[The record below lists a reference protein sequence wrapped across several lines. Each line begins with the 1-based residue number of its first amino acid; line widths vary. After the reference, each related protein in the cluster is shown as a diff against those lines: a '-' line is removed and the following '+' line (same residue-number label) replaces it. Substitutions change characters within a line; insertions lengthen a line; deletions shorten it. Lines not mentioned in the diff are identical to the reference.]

1 MKLLQKLVEGNRLT
15 QQEMTSVAHH
25 LFSEEISDSEIA
37 SVLTALKVRGESVE
51 EIAAIVEVLRE
62 KAMPIK
68 KDLNGVMDNCGTGGD
83 GLQTFNISTTSAF
96 VLAGAGAK
104 VAKHGNRSVSS
115 RTGSADVLEELGV
128 ALDFTSDEVEQ
139 LIETNGVAFLF
150 APYVH
155 HRLKRIMKVRKDLNV
170 PTIFNLIGPL
180 TNPVALDTQFLG
192 VYRRDQLMKMA
203 AVLQRLGRKRSIVVN
218 GAGYMDEASLAGE
231 NHFVLLEEGEL
242 IPFTL
247 TPEDVGLNT
256 YSNTDITGGD
266 AKENA
271 QILRDVLSGKEGA
284 YYETTLFN
292 AGIGLF
298 SSGIANSIQEGVA
311 LARETIQSGRALEKL
326 NHLINY
332 SEKRNVKEI
341 S

>member
-1 MKLLQKLVEGNRLT
+1 MNLLQKLVEGNKLT
-15 QQEMTSVAHH
+15 QQEMTSVSHH

-68 KDLNGVMDNCGTGGD
+68 KSLIGVMDNCGTGGD

-104 VAKHGNRSVSS
+104 VAKHGNRSISS

-192 VYRRDQLMKMA
+192 VYRRDHLMKMA

-218 GAGYMDEASLAGE
+218 GAGHMDEASLAGE

-256 YSNTDITGGD
+256 YSNTDITGGN

-271 QILRDVLSGKEGA
+271 QIMLDVLSGKEGA

-298 SSGIANSIQEGVA
+298 ASGIANSIQEGVD
-311 LARETIQSGRALEKL
+311 LARDSIQSGRALEKL
-326 NHLINY
+326 NYLIHF
-332 SEKRNVKEI
+332 SEKRKTKEI

>member
-1 MKLLQKLVEGNRLT
+1 MKLLQRLVEGNRLT

-62 KAMPIK
+62 KAMPIEK
-68 KDLNGVMDNCGTGGD
+68 SLNGIMDNCGTGGD

-139 LIETNGVAFLF
+139 LLETNGIAFLF

-180 TNPVALDTQFLG
+180 TNPVTLDTQFLG
-192 VYRRDQLMKMA
+192 VYRRDHLMKMA

-218 GAGYMDEASLAGE
+218 GAGHMDEASLAGE

-247 TPEDVGLNT
+247 TPKDVGLNT
-256 YSNTDITGGD
+256 YPNTDIIGGD

-298 SSGIANSIQEGVA
+298 SSGIANSIQEGVD
-311 LARETIQSGRALEKL
+311 LARESIQSGRALEKL
-326 NHLINY
+326 NYLINY

>member
-68 KDLNGVMDNCGTGGD
+68 KNLNGVMDNCGTGGD

-247 TPEDVGLNT
+247 NPEDVGLNT
-256 YSNTDITGGD
+256 YPNTDITGGD

-298 SSGIANSIQEGVA
+298 SSGIANSIQEGVD

-326 NHLINY
+326 NFLVNY